1 MCLSGNCSVC
11 NPNWTFEKETKPMV
25 DLTKPLT
32 VKDWGDF
39 HYIGKNRQGELVV
52 ESAGGVM
59 HRVSPNTFRI
69 LSTTSSRSYYL
80 ENKLEPWEEAF
91 LSHTSFRSKFMTE
104 EEYFKHVFELGRSWK

>member
-1 MCLSGNCSVC
+1 MCLSGRCSMC
-11 NPNWTFEKETKPMV
+11 INSKEETKQMV

-59 HRVSPNTFRI
+59 HRVSATTFRF
-69 LSTTSSRSYYL
+69 LTTADRENHYL
-80 ENKLEPWEEAF
+80 ENKLEPWEQAWKEAKCRDSY
-91 LSHTSFRSKFMTE
+91 LMEK
-104 EEYFKHVFELGRSWK
+104 EYFKYVFELGRSWKK